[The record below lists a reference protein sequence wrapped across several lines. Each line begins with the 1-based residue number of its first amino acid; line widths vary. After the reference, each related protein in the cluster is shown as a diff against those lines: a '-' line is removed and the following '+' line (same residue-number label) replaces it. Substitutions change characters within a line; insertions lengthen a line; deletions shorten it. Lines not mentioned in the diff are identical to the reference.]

1 MAEEK
6 LLEFETYLFGLKG
19 NKEGFL
25 NIPTEHYELTNERLK
40 ITKQGMI
47 SKNLKDIELYKIKDI
62 QVTQKLK
69 DKMLG
74 VGDIEITDADNNKIN
89 LNRIKD
95 PHEIREKIRSAAKAA
110 REAEGVSYRVDL

>member
-1 MAEEK
+1 MEET

-25 NIPTEHYELTNERLK
+25 KVPTERYELTNERLK
-40 ITKQGMI
+40 INKQGVI
-47 SKNLKDIELYKIKDI
+47 SKTLKDIELYKIKDI
-62 QVTQKLK
+62 QVTQKMK
-69 DKMLG
+69 DKVLG
-74 VGDIEITDADNNKIN
+74 VGDIKITDSENNKII

-95 PHEIREKIRSAAKAA
+95 PHEVREKIRSAAKAA